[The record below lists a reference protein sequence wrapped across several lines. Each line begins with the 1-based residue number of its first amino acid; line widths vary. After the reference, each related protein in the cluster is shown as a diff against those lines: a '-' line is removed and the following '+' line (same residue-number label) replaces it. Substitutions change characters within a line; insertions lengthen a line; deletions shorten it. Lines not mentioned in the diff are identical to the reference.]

1 MKISAGTRHRRIALL
16 LEKLTG
22 DTFSANEVEK
32 FRTEWINNTKSDAD
46 TEMLSQSEFL
56 FFLESVGI

>member
-1 MKISAGTRHRRIALL
+1 MKISAGTRHRRIALF
-16 LEKLTG
+16 LEKRTG

-32 FRTEWINNTKSDAD
+32 FRREWINNTKSDAD